1 MPGNQRKYKKEIAMS
16 DVSLFVRKASGLV
29 RAWSVFDAFIYATFS
44 INLITLGLFIFSY
57 CYYLQGSLISGVVIG
72 AIFTIFEVIVYAS
85 LISAM
90 PRAGGDYVWQSR
102 ILNRAIGFVLSV
114 TGWWFILWLW
124 TPLYGQMLT
133 YEVYTPLLAIA
144 GLKDA
149 ALWFTTTSMGQFVGM
164 LSVCLIVFIYIA
176 IGMKW
181 YARVQKFCFWGG
193 VVGLLIVFLL
203 LLFGNNATFI
213 SNFNALAP
221 RFGAVGGAD
230 IYAQTM
236 QAGQDAGTVAGPL
249 FPLAL
254 GASIL
259 LVPMLTFFNLWPN
272 WGSTLYGEVRGASD
286 YKRNFLG
293 MFMAIVVTTLG
304 AVIFFLLIGKTIGW
318 EFYNNANGAFWNST
332 WGYTTTP
339 PPLPIWPYPALFAAF
354 LVKSPALMFVI
365 VLLMSLWWFGWS
377 GTLFLSSTRVIFAAA
392 IDRMLPEWVSKIEP
406 RTKTPLNALLL
417 MVIPSAIISYLY
429 AFKVFNF
436 NTLALDATVVI
447 AITFLGS
454 TIAGIVMP
462 WRAKD
467 VFDGSPIAKYKV
479 PTWLGWIVTALYT
492 IFSIYL
498 IYLSFKN
505 ATTIIGG
512 LGTLNPDGLTW
523 FVVILLGVLTIVNA
537 VILLWVLYQ
546 VIKGVTSSKS
556 MPLITLAGLIFL
568 GFLDWLLVV
577 WFWDPA
583 VLPEALPAVGTYGI
597 GWSNV
602 SSMIFM
608 LFNYIV
614 AGAIYFGFSAY
625 RRQQGIQIEKVYK
638 EIPVE

>member
-1 MPGNQRKYKKEIAMS
+1 MS

-57 CYYLQGSLISGVVIG
+57 CYYLQGSLVTGVVVG
-72 AIFTIFEVIVYAS
+72 AFFTIFEVIVYAS

-102 ILNRAIGFVLSV
+102 ILNRAVGFVLTV

-144 GLKDA
+144 GFKDA
-149 ALWFTTTSMGQFVGM
+149 ALWFTTTSFGQFVGM
-164 LSVCLIVFIYIA
+164 LSVCLIVFIYISV
-176 IGMKW
+176 GMKW

-193 VVGLLIVFLL
+193 LAGLAIVFIL

-213 SNFNALAP
+213 ANFNALAP
-221 RFGAVGGAD
+221 RFGA
-230 IYAQTM
+230 
-236 QAGQDAGTVAGPL
+236 QAGDTYAATLQAGAAAGTVAGPL
-249 FPLAL
+249 WPLAL
-254 GASIL
+254 GASIF

-286 YKRNFLG
+286 YKRNLSG
-293 MFMAIVVTTLG
+293 MLWAIIVTTVG
-304 AVIFFLLIGKTIGW
+304 AVLFFVLIGKTIGW
-318 EFYNNANGAFWNST
+318 DFYNLANGAFWN
-332 WGYTTTP
+332 WGFGYTTTP

-354 LVKSPALMFVI
+354 MVKSPALMFII

-392 IDRMLPEWVSKIEP
+392 IDRMLPEWVSKIES
-406 RTKTPLNALLL
+406 RTKTPINALLL

-429 AFKVFNF
+429 AFKIFSF
-436 NTLALDATVVI
+436 QTLALDATVVI

-454 TIAGIVMP
+454 TVAGIVMP

-467 VFDGSPIAKYKV
+467 IFDGSPVSKYKV
-479 PTWLGWIVTALYT
+479 PAWLGWIVTVVFGVFAV
-492 IFSIYL
+492 YL
-498 IYLSFKN
+498 IYTSFKY
-505 ATTIIGG
+505 AWTIISG
-512 LGTLNPDGLTW
+512 LGALGANGLTW
-523 FVVILLGVLTIVNA
+523 FVVIMLGLLTIFNA
-537 VILLWVLYQ
+537 VILLWILLQ
-546 VIKGVTSSKS
+546 VVKGTSSSKA
-556 MPLITLAGLIFL
+556 MPLVTMAGLIFL

-577 WFWDPA
+577 WFWDPN
-583 VLPEALPAVGTYGI
+583 VLPSALPAVGTYNI

-608 LFNYIV
+608 MINYLV
-614 AGAIYFGFSAY
+614 AAAIYFGFSAY
-625 RRQQGIQIEKVYK
+625 RRRQGIQIEKVYK

>member
-1 MPGNQRKYKKEIAMS
+1 MS

-57 CYYLQGSLISGVVIG
+57 CYYLGGSLVTGVVIG
-72 AIFTIFEVIVYAS
+72 AIFTVFEVIVYAS

-102 ILNRAIGFVLSV
+102 ILNRAVGFVLTV

-144 GLKDA
+144 GFKDA
-149 ALWFTTTSMGQFVGM
+149 ALWFLSSTGQFVGM
-164 LSVCLIVFIYIA
+164 LSVCVIVFVYIA
-176 IGMKW
+176 VGMKW
-181 YARVQKFCFWGG
+181 YARVQKFCFYGG
-193 VVGLLIVFLL
+193 LAGLAIVFLL

-213 SNFNALAP
+213 ANFNQMTP
-221 RFGAVGGAD
+221 MFGA
-230 IYAQTM
+230 
-236 QAGQDAGTVAGPL
+236 QAGSDVYAATLQAGTDAGTVAGPL
-249 FPLAL
+249 FPLAI

-286 YKRNFLG
+286 YRRNLSG
-293 MFMAIVVTTLG
+293 MLWAIIVTTVG

-318 EFYNNANGAFWNST
+318 DFYNKANGAFWN
-332 WGYTTTP
+332 WGFGYTTTT

-354 LVKSPALMFVI
+354 MVKSPALMFII

-406 RTKTPLNALLL
+406 RTKTPINALLL

-436 NTLALDATVVI
+436 QTLALDATVVI

-467 VFDGSPIAKYKV
+467 VFDGSPIAKNKV
-479 PTWLGWIVTALYT
+479 PAWLGWIVTVLFGA
-492 IFSIYL
+492 FAIYL
-498 IYLSFKN
+498 IYLSFKD
-505 ATTIIGG
+505 AWTILTG
-512 LGTLNPDGLTW
+512 LGAISASGLTW
-523 FVVILLGVLTIVNA
+523 FVV
-537 VILLWVLYQ
+537 VILALVTLINAAVLVWIFLQ
-546 VIKGVTSSKS
+546 VVKGITGSKA

-577 WFWDPA
+577 WFWDPNTA
-583 VLPEALPAVGTYGI
+583 SGTASYAI
-597 GWSNV
+597 GWSNA
-602 SSMIFM
+602 SSMVFM
-608 LFNYIV
+608 LINYLV
-614 AGAIYFGFSAY
+614 AAAIYFGFSAY
-625 RRQQGIQIEKVYK
+625 RRRQGIEIEKVYK